1 MFWIEIILS
10 IWALIAIRLLAQGHQ
25 LGPLLGWVGQVLWV
39 SMWIFTEQYGFILID
54 TGLAYIYLEAYF
66 RGKGR
71 C

>member
-10 IWALIAIRLLAQGHQ
+10 IWALIAIRLLARGHK
-25 LGPLLGWVGQVLWV
+25 LGPLVGWVGQVLWV

>member
-10 IWALIAIRLLAQGHQ
+10 IWALIAIRLLAQGHK
-25 LGPLLGWVGQVLWV
+25 LGPLVGWVGQILWV

>member
-1 MFWIEIILS
+1 
-10 IWALIAIRLLAQGHQ
+10 
-25 LGPLLGWVGQVLWV
+25 LWV